1 MDDYP
6 GVLPADWQERYEEFL
21 GRPLVR
27 DAIASDCADAF
38 FKEYPRVMNGPPP
51 FIDDPPPVKRS
62 RVALVSTAG
71 IHLPGMAPFRSQGLL
86 GDTGMR
92 RLALQPLGDFWISH
106 GHYDEGP
113 VRSDQNVLWPAE
125 RLQELVGA
133 GEIGSLAQHGYSID
147 GYCTDAMGLIRLA
160 GEGIWRGMRS
170 EGVEIALL
178 VPV

>member
-1 MDDYP
+1 MEEYA
-6 GVLPADWQERYEEFL
+6 GVLPPGWQDRYQEFL
-21 GRPLVR
+21 GRPQVR
-27 DAIASDCADAF
+27 QAIACDCADGF
-38 FKEYPRVMNGPPP
+38 FKEYPRVVNALPP
-51 FIDDPPPVKRS
+51 FIDEPPPLQRS

-71 IHLPGMAPFRSQGLL
+71 IHLPGMAPFRSKGLF

-92 RLALQPLGDFWISH
+92 RLALQPLGDFLIAH

-125 RLQELVGA
+125 RLQELAGA
-133 GEIGSLAQHGYSID
+133 GEIGSLAQYGYSID
-147 GYCTDAMGLIRLA
+147 GYCTDATGLVRLA

-170 EGVEIALL
+170 EGVEVALL